1 MSFYSFAAESP
12 SDVEDTKDSKGTK
25 DWRSIL
31 LPWIAPT
38 SLLLLG
44 IALILHSLP
53 SRTNAWDIK
62 PIFLAIGVKN
72 LNAVEAAI
80 EKKPSAVRAIG
91 LDGITPIFLASELG
105 WKEGVDLLLAKGAD
119 PNAVNADGSMPLFAA
134 IDANQHRVAIVRAL
148 LDAGAS
154 ASARLPDGR
163 NALHVAAA
171 SQRVELRVVA
181 LLARNAEAAHAKDN
195 DGRTPEQ
202 VAEKHGLLAIANVLD
217 QVR

>member
-1 MSFYSFAAESP
+1 MTLYSFAAESP
-12 SDVEDTKDSKGTK
+12 SDLKGANYLNRINA
-25 DWRSIL
+25 WRSRL
-31 LPWIAPT
+31 LPWIAAP

-44 IALILHSLP
+44 ITLIFHSLP
-53 SRTNAWDIK
+53 SRASAWELN
-62 PIFLAIGVKN
+62 PIFPAIGTKN
-72 LNAVEAAI
+72 LDAVEAAI
-80 EKKPSAVRAIG
+80 ERDPSAVRAIG
-91 LDGITPIFLASELG
+91 LDGTTPLYLASELG

-119 PNAVNADGSMPLFAA
+119 PNAMNADGSMPLFAA

-148 LDAGAS
+148 LEAGAS

-202 VAEKHGLLAIANVLD
+202 VAENHGLLAVANTLG
-217 QVR
+217 QGR